1 MMTDVNWTYC
11 GGHFTIYL
19 SIESLYYTPEK
30 KKKQQLLF
38 NRKSRLWT
46 QRVNPA

>member
-30 KKKQQLLF
+30 KKNNNYCSTESQDSGLKE
-38 NRKSRLWT
+38 
-46 QRVNPA
+46 